1 MSKKLSVLLSTVIF
15 FALTSGAAFAQE
27 AATAAA
33 TTGTGGWLGS
43 DKATKGF
50 AYFLCLGLAVY
61 GGTQGQ
67 SRAATAALEG
77 IARNPSAAD
86 KIQTPM
92 ILALALMESLV
103 IFALISTFLV

>member
-1 MSKKLSVLLSTVIF
+1 MSKKLSRVLSAVAF
-15 FALTSGAAFAQE
+15 FALTTGSAFAQD
-27 AATAAA
+27 AA
-33 TTGTGGWLGS
+33 TGGWLGS
-43 DKATKGF
+43 EKAVKYF
-50 AYFLCLGLAVY
+50 AYFFALGIAVY
-61 GGTQGQ
+61 GGTTGQ
-67 SRAATAALEG
+67 SKAATAALEG